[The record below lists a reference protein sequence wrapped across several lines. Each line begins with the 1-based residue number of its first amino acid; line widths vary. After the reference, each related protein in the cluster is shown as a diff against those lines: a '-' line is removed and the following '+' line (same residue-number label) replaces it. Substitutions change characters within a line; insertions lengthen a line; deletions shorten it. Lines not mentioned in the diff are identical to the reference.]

1 MINKLLIRQTQGTW
15 LGFSDPVEV
24 IVARHQDEVLPMFER
39 VQAKVD
45 AGYYAAGFVSYEAA
59 PGFDAA
65 LVTRDPG
72 QFPLLCFGLY
82 QSPEAM
88 EHVATSAA
96 EPVIQPDHWLLSLD
110 SGGYS
115 QHIDEIK
122 RRIESG
128 DTYQV
133 NYTIRQRAEF
143 AGDPWELFCS
153 FASDA
158 PYAAFIDIEDYAI
171 CCASPEL
178 FFEIKAEIEAELR
191 SGRISTRP
199 MKGTA
204 RRGLT
209 LAEDLVQKK
218 RLGESRKDRAENIMI
233 VDMIRN
239 DIGRIATTGSV
250 NVDSTFLVEKYPTLW
265 QMTSSVSAESTASV
279 VSVMQALFPC
289 ASITGAPK
297 VNTMAIINSL
307 EPSPRNI
314 YTGSIGFMSPNG
326 DAQFNVAIRTALID
340 KKKRCL
346 EYGIGGGIV
355 WDSDAKR
362 EYDECLLKAKAI
374 RQPQFGRSFS
384 LIETLLWTPKDRYFL
399 LDYHLRRL
407 RDSAE
412 YFDIQLDL
420 DEIEGTLLNVSQDF
434 EATAYKVRLLLRRDG
449 ENTVVSEQFDAAMSK
464 APGKVALARQAVDAG
479 DVFLYHKTTRRDVF
493 EQARDDF
500 RDCDDVLLWN
510 EKRQMTE
517 STIAN
522 LVIKRKGQLITPPLS
537 CGLLA
542 GTFRQFLLD
551 SRQIEEAIITQD
563 EIKTCPDIYLIN
575 SVRRWRKV
583 VLV

>member
-1 MINKLLIRQTQGTW
+1 MINKLLIRQTEGTW

-39 VQAKVD
+39 IQAQVD

-59 PGFDAA
+59 PGFDCA
-65 LVTRDPG
+65 LVTRDPD

-82 QSPEAM
+82 QSPETI
-88 EHVATSAA
+88 EHIATATA
-96 EPVIQPDHWLLSLD
+96 ESVVHPDHWLLSLD
-110 SGGYS
+110 SGRYS

-143 AGDPWELFCS
+143 AGDPWALFCS
-153 FASDA
+153 FAVDA
-158 PYAAFIDIEDYAI
+158 PYAAFIDLDDHAV

-178 FFEIKAEIEAELR
+178 FFEIKAELR

-209 LAEDLVQKK
+209 LAEDLAQKK
-218 RLGESRKDRAENIMI
+218 RLGESPKDRAENIMI

-239 DIGRIATTGSV
+239 DIGKIATTGSV
-250 NVDSTFLVEKYPTLW
+250 RVNRAFLVEKYPTLW
-265 QMTSSVSAESTASV
+265 QMTSSVSAVSKVSV

-297 VNTMAIINSL
+297 VNTMAIIRSL
-307 EPSPRNI
+307 EPSPRHI

-340 KKKRCL
+340 KKKDGL

-355 WDSDAKR
+355 WDSDAEQ
-362 EYDECLLKAKAI
+362 EYDECLLKAKTI
-374 RQPQFGRSFS
+374 RQPQFRPSFS
-384 LIETLLWTPKDRYFL
+384 LIETLLWTPKDSYFL

-412 YFDIQLDL
+412 YFDIHLDL
-420 DEIEGTLLNVSQDF
+420 DDIEGTLSNVSRDF
-434 EATAYKVRLLLRRDG
+434 EATPYKVRLLLRCDG
-449 ENTVVSEQFDAAMSK
+449 ENTVTSERFDTAMSMP
-464 APGKVALARQAVDAG
+464 PGKVAMARHAVNSG
-479 DVFLYHKTTRRDVF
+479 DVFLYHKTTRRGVF
-493 EQARDDF
+493 EQARENFLD
-500 RDCDDVLLWN
+500 RDDVLLWN
-510 EKRQMTE
+510 EKREMTE

-522 LVIKRKGQLITPPLS
+522 LVIKRNDKLITPRLS

-551 SRQIEEAIITQD
+551 SRQIEEGIITRE

-575 SVRRWRKV
+575 SVRQWRKV
-583 VLV
+583 VLD